1 MLTIEETKNCKF
13 WRLINSAAKNIESL
27 NIKQSK
33 KQELYS
39 NLYEIK
45 DINKKLLESAEKGLE
60 YIQNGIEFGYISPDQ
75 ESETPELLRK
85 AINKAKRD
93 GEMKVTLLRDMETST
108 HKFIKGEVGRIVEYP
123 LEHAS
128 TDLVKVW
135 ANGKDLICAREDLK
149 FWKDD
154 K

>member
-39 NLYEIK
+39 NLYEIE

-85 AINKAKRD
+85 AINKTKGD
-93 GEMKVTLLRDMETST
+93 GENFKQN
-108 HKFIKGEVGRIVEYP
+108 RINRKI
-123 LEHAS
+123 
-128 TDLVKVW
+128 D
-135 ANGKDLICAREDLK
+135 
-149 FWKDD
+149 
-154 K
+154 